1 MIHFVCL
8 STVTSFGGHAE
19 SSVDIEGSCA
29 AVFNF
34 VWSLLSCFI
43 DVEII
48 YATGKE
54 LKFDACKD
62 VRNFNFFVCLKC
74 EPVWLSAGMSVDL

>member
-1 MIHFVCL
+1 MIHFCVVVNSYIL
-8 STVTSFGGHAE
+8 WGHAE

-29 AVFNF
+29 ATFNF
-34 VWSLLSCFI
+34 VWSILSCCI
-43 DVEII
+43 DGEIL